1 MIGRDS
7 RPRLAKGVRLREDR
21 VRGGHNLLAPEHVLR
36 VNSSSAA
43 ILALCDGS
51 RGVEEI
57 AEILASTHRGERE
70 RIAQDVR
77 ALLADLV
84 ARRLV
89 ET

>member
-1 MIGRDS
+1 MIGPEA

-36 VNSSSAA
+36 VNASSAA
-43 ILALCDGS
+43 ILALCDGA
-51 RGVEEI
+51 RGVDEI
-57 AEILASTHRGERE
+57 AEILASTYQGERE